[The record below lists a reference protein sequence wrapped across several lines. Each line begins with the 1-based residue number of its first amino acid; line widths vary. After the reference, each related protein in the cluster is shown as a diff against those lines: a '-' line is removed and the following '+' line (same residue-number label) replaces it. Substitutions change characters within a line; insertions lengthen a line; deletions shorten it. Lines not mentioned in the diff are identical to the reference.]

1 MTRIRRGSKF
11 ISLQQE
17 CANLYLK
24 CAEKD
29 NAEIHILNP
38 HVVANAKFL
47 KTPQNFAKIRIL
59 IYFANPYKE
68 GTLDGKFKMEIEYLR
83 ERGYTFIQIGNGLFE
98 AVKK

>member
-1 MTRIRRGSKF
+1 MTPKAF
-11 ISLQQE
+11 IDQAL
-17 CANLYLK
+17 
-24 CAEKD
+24 
-29 NAEIHILNP
+29 
-38 HVVANAKFL
+38 AKG
-47 KTPQNFAKIRIL
+47 KVIL